1 MLQLL
6 VSLIVAIVPFG
17 AVILCLKLVK
27 RAQRSRD
34 EALARQIALTDA
46 IHERLGAVVA
56 PVVRKRPWGP
66 WQVDIA
72 VPLKNP
78 ETVRA
83 VVAVTHEMWDA
94 HRADDAAS
102 LRLVLTP
109 QERAA

>member
-34 EALARQIALTDA
+34 EALARQVALTDA

-56 PVVRKRPWGP
+56 PVVRKRPWGRGKSTSRCRSRIP
-66 WQVDIA
+66 
-72 VPLKNP
+72 
-78 ETVRA
+78 R
-83 VVAVTHEMWDA
+83 
-94 HRADDAAS
+94 R
-102 LRLVLTP
+102 
-109 QERAA
+109 